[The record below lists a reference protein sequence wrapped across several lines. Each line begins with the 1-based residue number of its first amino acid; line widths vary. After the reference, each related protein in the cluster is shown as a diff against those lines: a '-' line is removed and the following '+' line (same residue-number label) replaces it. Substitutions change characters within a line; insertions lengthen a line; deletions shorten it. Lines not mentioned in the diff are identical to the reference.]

1 MARPLQIDLDEA
13 LKSARVLLWRQG
25 YTATSMSHLLG
36 AMNIGSGSFYA
47 AFGSKAELF
56 KRVVNDYTE
65 WSMDQFA
72 KVRAHNQ
79 GLDAIRL
86 FLEKTLVDISNT
98 GREQGCL
105 LVNSVLELKDV
116 NQELYEYVRD
126 ALKQLDSEF
135 RECVDEAQSLGVL
148 SGRVSEEGAVKL
160 LSTQVQGRRVERR
173 MGLSKTETRQRVS
186 VLMNL
191 MTEN

>member
-1 MARPLQIDLDEA
+1 MARPLQIDIDKA
-13 LKSARVLLWRQG
+13 LKSARVVLWRQG
-25 YTATSMSHLLG
+25 YTATSMSQLLD

-56 KRVVNDYTE
+56 KHVVDEYTE

-79 GLDAIRL
+79 GLDAICL
-86 FLEKTLVDISNT
+86 FLEKTLVDISST
-98 GREQGCL
+98 GRQQGCL

-116 NQELYEYVRD
+116 DQELYEYACD
-126 ALKQLDSEF
+126 ALKQLDSKF

-148 SGRVSEEGAVKL
+148 CGRVSEEDAVKL
-160 LSTQVQGRRVERR
+160 LSTQVQGMRVASR
-173 MGLSKTETRQRVS
+173 MGLSKTEARRRVS
-186 VLMNL
+186 VLMDL
-191 MTEN
+191 LTAD